1 MRDMGI
7 GLFAR
12 EKEIESIPKRQ
23 KKTHGKNI
31 SRTSLKISEL
41 EEINDILKGE
51 KTLMEAQVHP
61 L

>member
-1 MRDMGI
+1 MTID
-7 GLFAR
+7 LFAQA
-12 EKEIESIPKRQ
+12 KQIERILKSQ